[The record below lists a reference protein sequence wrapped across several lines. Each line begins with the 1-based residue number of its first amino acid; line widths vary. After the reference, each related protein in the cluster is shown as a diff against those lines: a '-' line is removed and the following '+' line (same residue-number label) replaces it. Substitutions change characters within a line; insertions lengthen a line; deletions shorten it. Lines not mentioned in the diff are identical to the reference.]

1 MINKMIL
8 QGRLT
13 ADIELRRTQ
22 SDVANT
28 EFTIAWSE
36 KYKEVETRCFM
47 RCKAWRQTADFL
59 DKYFR
64 KGQEILIEGHMVTE
78 EWEKDGD
85 KKSRTICLIDKVN
98 FCGSKS
104 NNGSNISPKTD
115 VDGFVNIPDDVEDDE
130 LPFN

>member
-1 MINKMIL
+1 
-8 QGRLT
+8 
-13 ADIELRRTQ
+13 
-22 SDVANT
+22 
-28 EFTIAWSE
+28 
-36 KYKEVETRCFM
+36 
-47 RCKAWRQTADFL
+47 
-59 DKYFR
+59 
-64 KGQEILIEGHMVTE
+64 MVTE